1 MVSSTPNNTDSQF
14 VTSLMSENSG
24 NIKPTIKPTIN
35 PAKDSFDKSK
45 KYPANFSRLASDFF
59 RFSSFIFL
67 TRSKLLIFFLHASWE
82 NRKFVAYQLHSFFL
96 FFAIWSALNAVCS
109 FFYFLSSSTLM
120 SLSFSSSNFSR
131 ASIFCCAIFSS
142 WLTLLSPPADSF
154 VMVLMALPC
163 IATALFTEL
172 T

>member
-24 NIKPTIKPTIN
+24 NIKPTIN

-67 TRSKLLIFFLHASWE
+67 TRSKLLSELLTPKGMSFGDTNTSSLFL
-82 NRKFVAYQLHSFFL
+82 
-96 FFAIWSALNAVCS
+96 
-109 FFYFLSSSTLM
+109 
-120 SLSFSSSNFSR
+120 
-131 ASIFCCAIFSS
+131 
-142 WLTLLSPPADSF
+142 LLPI
-154 VMVLMALPC
+154 
-163 IATALFTEL
+163 IAF
-172 T
+172 